1 MNMKTSRAP
10 AKKLGHQD
18 RLEILDLISV
28 GVRPIDAA
36 IESGWA
42 IKTVRRVIAASGG
55 MPSRRSRRR
64 PKSPHHLS
72 LAEREEIRAGIAA
85 GDSYRLIARRI
96 NRAPSTVSREVLR
109 AGGRRRY
116 KATWAEDLASV
127 RSLRPKAS
135 KLAGN
140 QRLREQVQ
148 VMLEVYLSPR
158 QISKKLEI
166 EFPNDP
172 EMRISHETIYQSL
185 YVQARGRFRKDMTA
199 YLRTQRKK
207 RKPQGRVETRGRI
220 KDMINISERPAEVE
234 DRAVPGHWEG
244 DLIVGKGNRSFIG
257 TLVERHTRFVMLT
270 YLGNNAT
277 TETVC
282 AAIAAKITE
291 LPEDLRRSL
300 TWDQGPE
307 MAAHASFTVKTGV
320 PVFFCDP
327 HSPWQRGSNEN
338 TNGLLR
344 QFFPK
349 GTDLSLHGPAEL
361 DRVARLMNIRPRETL
376 NWKTPGEKMEELL
389 LR

>member
-1 MNMKTSRAP
+1 MKTSRAP